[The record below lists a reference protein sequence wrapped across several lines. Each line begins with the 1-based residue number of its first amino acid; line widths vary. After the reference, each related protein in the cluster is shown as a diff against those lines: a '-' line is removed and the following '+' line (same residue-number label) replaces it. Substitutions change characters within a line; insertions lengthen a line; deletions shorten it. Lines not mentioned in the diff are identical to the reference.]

1 MKVHVKD
8 ITKETFEKIKKQLEQ
23 GKDFNLICG
32 DMRIPEIERNALIDG
47 LVKEVGY
54 QIKD

>member
-1 MKVHVKD
+1 MHVKD
-8 ITKETFEKIKKQLEQ
+8 ITKEILEKIKTQFEQ

-32 DMRIPEIERNALIDG
+32 DMRISEIERNALMDG

-54 QIKD
+54 HIKD